1 MKKVKSSVNEYL
13 IAGFGGQGILFA
25 GKLLSYIGLIGGKE
39 VSWLPSYGPAMRGGT
54 CNCSVCISDKQIGS
68 PLVLNPDTLIVMNT
82 PSYDK
87 FIGDVKKGG
96 MAFIDSSLIDS
107 KCDNPD
113 ISCYYIAATKLA
125 LDNDLKGMANIIIL
139 GKLIKETDLAD
150 SDTIRKALEKSVPA
164 NKANLVDV
172 NMKAIEIGMAH

>member
-1 MKKVKSSVNEYL
+1 MTNEYL

-54 CNCSVCISDKQIGS
+54 CNCSVCISDKAIGS
-68 PLVLNPDTLIVMNT
+68 PLVLNPDALIVMNA
-82 PSYDK
+82 PSYNM

-96 MAFIDSSLIDS
+96 KAFIDSSLIEA
-107 KCDNPD
+107 KCGDAD
-113 ISCYYIAATKLA
+113 ISCYYIGATKLA

-139 GKLIKETDLAD
+139 GKLIKETNLAD
-150 SDTIRKALEKSVPA
+150 ADVVRKALEKSVPA
-164 NKANLVDV
+164 GKANLVDV
-172 NMKAIEIGMAH
+172 NMKAIKIGMET